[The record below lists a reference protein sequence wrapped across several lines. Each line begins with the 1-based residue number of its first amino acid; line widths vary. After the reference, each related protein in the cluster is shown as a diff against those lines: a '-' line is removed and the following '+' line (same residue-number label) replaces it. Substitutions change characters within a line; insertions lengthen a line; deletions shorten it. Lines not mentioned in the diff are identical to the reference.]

1 MEQHDFSLG
10 RFDFERRGSR
20 LLLHSPNGLV
30 ETDLSGFLRGV
41 RHLLKMEFEL
51 EGSAE
56 LDGGLIFRV
65 AGERIQL
72 KLGDYVEIFPAN
84 SVAALFKD
92 MLARWAPEP

>member
-10 RFDFERRGSR
+10 RFNFDRCGSK
-20 LLLHSPNGLV
+20 LLLHSPSGLV
-30 ETDLSGFLRGV
+30 ETDLPGFLRGV

-65 AGERIQL
+65 AGEHVQL
-72 KLGDYVEIFPAN
+72 KLRDYAELFPVSN
-84 SVAALFKD
+84 VAVLFKD
-92 MLARWAPEP
+92 MVARWAFEP